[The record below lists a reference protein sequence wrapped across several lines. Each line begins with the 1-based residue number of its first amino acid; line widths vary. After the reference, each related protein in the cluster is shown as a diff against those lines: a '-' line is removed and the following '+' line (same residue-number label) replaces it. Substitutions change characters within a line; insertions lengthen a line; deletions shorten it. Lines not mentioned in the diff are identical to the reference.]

1 MKIVDFLSVGER
13 DAVSLEELAI
23 STGLPERAVKAEVLR
38 ARCSGDLIIST
49 QNGYF
54 LPESSDDIR
63 RFVATRK
70 AVIKTAN
77 RALRPFIREIAN
89 KAEKGV

>member
-1 MKIVDFLSVGER
+1 MKIIDFLSVGER

-38 ARCSGDLIIST
+38 ARCAGDLIIST

-54 LPESSDDIR
+54 LPESVDDIR
-63 RFVATRK
+63 RFVMTRK

-77 RALRPFIREIAN
+77 KALRPFI
-89 KAEKGV
+89 KAISKQG